1 MRRKGLVMEA
11 VFTVGIMIFLGIAAF
26 LSFGI
31 SGETIAGDLFGASRF
46 PLVVI
51 GIGLTLCALL
61 LVKQLRAK
69 KGKGEKLLDLSM
81 PSGRAIAHAA
91 LALVVYL
98 AVMNILGFILSTFLF
113 CVAEALVMG
122 YRKRGKLAM
131 FAILATAGL
140 FLLFGKAF
148 FVPLPRGIGLLKEI
162 SYLLY

>member
-1 MRRKGLVMEA
+1 MEA
-11 VFTVGIMIFLGIAAF
+11 VFTIGIMIFLAVAAF

-31 SGETIAGDLFGASRF
+31 GRETIAGDVLGASGF

-51 GIGLTLCALL
+51 GIGLALCALL

-69 KGKGEKLLDLSM
+69 KGKGEKLLDLST
-81 PSGRAIAHAA
+81 PAGRAIAYAA
-91 LALVVYL
+91 FVLVVYL
-98 AVMNILGFILSTFLF
+98 ATMNILGFILSTLLF
-113 CVAEALVMG
+113 CTAEALVMG

-131 FAILATAGL
+131 FAILATTGL

>member
-1 MRRKGLVMEA
+1 MEA
-11 VFTVGIMIFLGIAAF
+11 VFTLGIMIFLGVSAL

-31 SGETIAGDLFGASRF
+31 SKETLAGDLFGASGF

-51 GIGLTLCALL
+51 GIGLLLCALL
-61 LVKQLRAK
+61 LVQQLRAK
-69 KGKGEKLLDLSM
+69 KGKSEKLLDLST
-81 PSGRAIAHAA
+81 PAGRAIAYAV

-98 AVMNILGFILSTFLF
+98 AAMNILGFILSTFLF

-122 YRKRGKLAM
+122 YRKLDKLAI